1 MTLRGPSAHLGAR
14 RGQDPGWRRSWE
26 PSYWDGL
33 MSEVEVVPRHTG
45 LTGRNPPRQQSAREG
60 GSHSQNLD
68 RCLQELARVQCQT
81 YFKGGSPVSS
91 PGQVSKVE
99 LVSPPQPT
107 PARTPRPHSAI
118 EGRRQMNEWLYELE
132 KMQSGDYFEGSPTD
146 SPEVEPRPTVHLGRT
161 PRPQSAIEG
170 GSQNLDRLLQELERM
185 ENGRYFGNPDRV
197 QRDQVQAPFYDRT
210 ASMPSL
216 HKEPVGSGLR
226 HHYQGLPSSPSLCSR
241 DRDLSPCETPSLCDS
256 SLGSQESLRA
266 GLSSAP
272 DHNGSWER
280 AIIKQA
286 PGKEEAKLSSLTPV
300 RVGWL
305 PIQRRSL
312 LRDAPAPG
320 PGHPHLQVN
329 LASQVRLKAAITPT
343 FRKNHVKGNGIKPV
357 EGELE
362 EVEWRQPT
370 INTVGLRTRW
380 LPDQTPPRT
389 QHQAPPPSTQHQ
401 APPPSTQHQYSPPG
415 SFSQYSTPGSFS
427 QYSTP
432 GSFSQYSTPGSFS
445 QYSPPGSSQDST
457 PGSSSQDSTPGSSS
471 QDSTP
476 GSSQDSTPGS
486 SSQYSPPGSSSQ
498 YSTPGSSQDSTP
510 GSSSQDSTPGSSSQ
524 YSTPG
529 SSSQDSTPGSSSQD
543 STPGSSSQYST
554 PGSSSQYST
563 PGSFSQY
570 STPGSF
576 SQYSPPGS
584 FSQYSTPGSSSQ
596 YSTPGSFSQYSTP
609 GSSSQYSPPGSSSQY
624 STPGSSQDSTPGSS
638 SQYSPPGSSSQYS
651 TPGSFSQYSTPGSFS
666 QYSTPGSFSQYS
678 TPGSFSQY
686 STPGSSSQYSTPG
699 SFSQYSTPGSSQDS
713 TPGSFSQYSTPGS
726 SSQYSTPGSSSH
738 TQHQAP
744 SPSTQ
749 HQVTDQ
755 APSPST
761 QHQVTD
767 QAPSP
772 STQHQAPSPSTH
784 HQAPSPSTQHQV
796 SGKESSV
803 PRERDN
809 RSLGWQDQRR
819 SWANRTPSHL
829 SGSGIPTQSNNSLPG
844 ANTNS
849 EPARK
854 SPLHRTTSNN
864 QQPSHTE
871 VTPYGTSSQS
881 PGIQPGNDS
890 DSEPCWRASLHRTNS
905 FQTSSPWTIRPTV
918 QSNPSHTEV
927 TPSGTKSAP
936 YRSNSPLC
944 RTNSIQQKPSHAE
957 LTPYRTGSEPYR
969 ATSLHKRTSSLPQPS
984 PAGVVSP
991 PAPGTTTGNTI
1002 VLKTTTP
1009 AFSSITIA
1017 SKKISR
1023 TASLPGSRPLS
1034 PGSRAPRPQSYHS
1047 DEARVPGYKAPSP
1060 QSYHSDEARVPGY
1073 KAPRPQSY
1081 HCDEARVPGYKTPR
1095 PQSYHSDEARLSTT
1109 CTSVTQQDQVHH
1121 HHPIGNDPSSTPVTL
1136 RRKAT
1141 ATIVKVTEHRRMTC
1155 EPVNRLNGRQSPVS
1169 CVSGDQ
1175 PNDQGT
1181 VVYRRKATIMKV
1193 TEHRESYSPGQEA
1206 SGGNSSSSR
1215 PSEYRHSYTEGV
1227 YRHDSPWQQGAMNSP
1242 MNSMESLQSTTP
1254 SQYLLESSMDR
1265 IDRHNS
1271 ALFLTPNKSTST
1283 TTVARRN
1290 PERSRGGGKPGQKS
1304 TLMLF
1309 INSPSSKDT
1318 SIEKVGGERGGEES
1332 RDRARRPVSCYA
1344 SVFGH
1349 TDPTEPCPVL
1359 DTVTI
1364 TQAVPRRWNK
1374 GLPNQTQNT
1383 NIDPVRDW
1391 VKDTATCNSRFNIGS
1406 SSASISSGPAGR
1418 DREMCP
1424 PETESSRPGG
1434 RGTEREMCPPETESS
1449 RPGGRGT
1456 EREMCPPETESSR
1469 PGGRGTEREMCPPET
1484 ESSRPGG
1491 RGTEREMCP
1500 PETESSRPGG
1510 RGTEREMC
1518 PPETESSRP
1527 GGRGTER
1534 EEALTQHPHQAGAR
1548 SNQPHPPAITLIK
1561 HQEPRSHQQSPE
1573 AVLALNA
1580 AAVIA
1585 NVKLQRQLSLRKTTP
1600 PDLCTQDSRS
1610 PTSAE
1615 GGKTLDHLFRPRDRG
1630 ITGKEMQLRT
1640 RQNYNNLPEVRRKQ
1654 EEEKRRE
1661 DFLTNRL
1668 RADLFKKKLL
1678 EQILQRVSR

>member
-1 MTLRGPSAHLGAR
+1 
-14 RGQDPGWRRSWE
+14 
-26 PSYWDGL
+26 

-68 RCLQELARVQCQT
+68 RCLQELERVQCQT

-132 KMQSGDYFEGSPTD
+132 KMQSGDYFEGIPTD
-146 SPEVEPRPTVHLGRT
+146 SPEVEPSPTVHLGRT

-197 QRDQVQAPFYDRT
+197 RRDQAQAPFYDRT
-210 ASMPSL
+210 ASMPTL

-241 DRDLSPCETPSLCDS
+241 DRDLSPCGTPSLCDS

-305 PIQRRSL
+305 PIQRRAL

-343 FRKNHVKGNGIKPV
+343 FRKNPVKGNGIKPV

-362 EVEWRQPT
+362 KVEWSQPS

-380 LPDQTPPRT
+380 LPDQ
-389 QHQAPPPSTQHQ
+389 AP
-401 APPPSTQHQYSPPG
+401 
-415 SFSQYSTPGSFS
+415 
-427 QYSTP
+427 
-432 GSFSQYSTPGSFS
+432 
-445 QYSPPGSSQDST
+445 
-457 PGSSSQDSTPGSSS
+457 
-471 QDSTP
+471 
-476 GSSQDSTPGS
+476 
-486 SSQYSPPGSSSQ
+486 
-498 YSTPGSSQDSTP
+498 
-510 GSSSQDSTPGSSSQ
+510 
-524 YSTPG
+524 
-529 SSSQDSTPGSSSQD
+529 
-543 STPGSSSQYST
+543 
-554 PGSSSQYST
+554 
-563 PGSFSQY
+563 
-570 STPGSF
+570 
-576 SQYSPPGS
+576 
-584 FSQYSTPGSSSQ
+584 
-596 YSTPGSFSQYSTP
+596 
-609 GSSSQYSPPGSSSQY
+609 
-624 STPGSSQDSTPGSS
+624 
-638 SQYSPPGSSSQYS
+638 
-651 TPGSFSQYSTPGSFS
+651 
-666 QYSTPGSFSQYS
+666 
-678 TPGSFSQY
+678 
-686 STPGSSSQYSTPG
+686 
-699 SFSQYSTPGSSQDS
+699 
-713 TPGSFSQYSTPGS
+713 
-726 SSQYSTPGSSSH
+726 
-738 TQHQAP
+738 
-744 SPSTQ
+744 
-749 HQVTDQ
+749 
-755 APSPST
+755 
-761 QHQVTD
+761 
-767 QAPSP
+767 
-772 STQHQAPSPSTH
+772 PSTH
-784 HQAPSPSTQHQV
+784 HQASPSTQHQV
-796 SGKESSV
+796 SGKESPV

-829 SGSGIPTQSNNSLPG
+829 SGSGTPTQSNNSLPG

-849 EPARK
+849 EPAGK

-871 VTPYGTSSQS
+871 GTPYGTSSQS
-881 PGIQPGNDS
+881 PGIQPGDDS

-918 QSNPSHTEV
+918 QNNPSHTEV
-927 TPSGTKSAP
+927 TPCGTKSAP

-957 LTPYRTGSEPYR
+957 LTPYRTVSECYR

-1073 KAPRPQSY
+1073 KTPRPQSY

-1141 ATIVKVTEHRRMTC
+1141 ATIVKVTEHRRMTS

-1215 PSEYRHSYTEGV
+1215 LSEYRHSYTEGV

-1242 MNSMESLQSTTP
+1242 MNSMESLQSTPP

-1290 PERSRGGGKPGQKS
+1290 PEGSRGGGKPVQKS

-1318 SIEKVGGERGGEES
+1318 SIEKVGGERGGEE
-1332 RDRARRPVSCYA
+1332 RQDRARRPVSCYA

-1364 TQAVPRRWNK
+1364 TQAVPRRWSK

-1383 NIDPVRDW
+1383 VRDW
-1391 VKDTATCNSRFNIGS
+1391 VKDTATSNSRFNIGS

-1424 PETESSRPGG
+1424 PETESSRPEG
-1434 RGTEREMCPPETESS
+1434 RGTERET
-1449 RPGGRGT
+1449 
-1456 EREMCPPETESSR
+1456 
-1469 PGGRGTEREMCPPET
+1469 CPPET

-1534 EEALTQHPHQAGAR
+1534 EEDLTQHPHQAGAR

-1580 AAVIA
+1580 AARHS
-1585 NVKLQRQLSLRKTTP
+1585 QCQTPETT
-1600 PDLCTQDSRS
+1600 
-1610 PTSAE
+1610 E
-1615 GGKTLDHLFRPRDRG
+1615 
-1630 ITGKEMQLRT
+1630 
-1640 RQNYNNLPEVRRKQ
+1640 PE
-1654 EEEKRRE
+1654 E
-1661 DFLTNRL
+1661 DNTT
-1668 RADLFKKKLL
+1668 
-1678 EQILQRVSR
+1678 

>member
-68 RCLQELARVQCQT
+68 RCLQELERVQCQT

-118 EGRRQMNEWLYELE
+118 EGRRQMNEWLHELE

-197 QRDQVQAPFYDRT
+197 QRDQAQAPFYDRT
-210 ASMPSL
+210 ASMPTL
-216 HKEPVGSGLR
+216 HKEPVGSGLC

-241 DRDLSPCETPSLCDS
+241 DRDLSPCGTPSLCDS
-256 SLGSQESLRA
+256 TLGNQESLRA

-305 PIQRRSL
+305 PIQRRAL

-343 FRKNHVKGNGIKPV
+343 FRKNPVKGNGIKPV

-362 EVEWRQPT
+362 KVEWRQPT

-389 QHQAPPPSTQHQ
+389 HHQAPPPSTHHQ
-401 APPPSTQHQYSPPG
+401 APPPSTH
-415 SFSQYSTPGSFS
+415 
-427 QYSTP
+427 
-432 GSFSQYSTPGSFS
+432 
-445 QYSPPGSSQDST
+445 
-457 PGSSSQDSTPGSSS
+457 
-471 QDSTP
+471 
-476 GSSQDSTPGS
+476 
-486 SSQYSPPGSSSQ
+486 
-498 YSTPGSSQDSTP
+498 
-510 GSSSQDSTPGSSSQ
+510 
-524 YSTPG
+524 
-529 SSSQDSTPGSSSQD
+529 
-543 STPGSSSQYST
+543 
-554 PGSSSQYST
+554 
-563 PGSFSQY
+563 
-570 STPGSF
+570 
-576 SQYSPPGS
+576 
-584 FSQYSTPGSSSQ
+584 
-596 YSTPGSFSQYSTP
+596 
-609 GSSSQYSPPGSSSQY
+609 
-624 STPGSSQDSTPGSS
+624 
-638 SQYSPPGSSSQYS
+638 
-651 TPGSFSQYSTPGSFS
+651 
-666 QYSTPGSFSQYS
+666 
-678 TPGSFSQY
+678 
-686 STPGSSSQYSTPG
+686 
-699 SFSQYSTPGSSQDS
+699 
-713 TPGSFSQYSTPGS
+713 
-726 SSQYSTPGSSSH
+726 
-738 TQHQAP
+738 HQAP
-744 SPSTQ
+744 P
-749 HQVTDQ
+749 
-755 APSPST
+755 
-761 QHQVTD
+761 
-767 QAPSP
+767 
-772 STQHQAPSPSTH
+772 PSTH
-784 HQAPSPSTQHQV
+784 HQAPPPSTHHQV
-796 SGKESSV
+796 SGKESPV

-829 SGSGIPTQSNNSLPG
+829 SGSGTSTQSNNSLPG

-849 EPARK
+849 ELARK

-871 VTPYGTSSQS
+871 VTPCGTSSQS
-881 PGIQPGNDS
+881 PGIQPGDDS

-918 QSNPSHTEV
+918 QKNPSHTEV

-944 RTNSIQQKPSHAE
+944 RTNSVQQKPSHAE

-991 PAPGTTTGNTI
+991 PAPGTTTGTTI

-1073 KAPRPQSY
+1073 KTPRPQSYHSDEARVPGYKAPRPQSY
-1081 HCDEARVPGYKTPR
+1081 HCDEARVPGYKIPRPQSYHSDEARVPGYKTPR
-1095 PQSYHSDEARLSTT
+1095 PQSYHSDEARVPGYKTPRPQSYHTNQARLSTT

-1121 HHPIGNDPSSTPVTL
+1121 HHPTGNDPSSTPVTL

-1141 ATIVKVTEHRRMTC
+1141 ATIVKVTEHRRMTS
-1155 EPVNRLNGRQSPVS
+1155 EPVNRPNGRQSTVS

-1227 YRHDSPWQQGAMNSP
+1227 YRHNSLWQQGAMNSP

-1283 TTVARRN
+1283 TTVARSN
-1290 PERSRGGGKPGQKS
+1290 PEGSRGGGKPVQKS

-1309 INSPSSKDT
+1309 INSPSSKET
-1318 SIEKVGGERGGEES
+1318 SIEKVGGERGGEE
-1332 RDRARRPVSCYA
+1332 RQDRARRPVSCYA

-1349 TDPTEPCPVL
+1349 TDPTEPCPVP

-1364 TQAVPRRWNK
+1364 TQAVPRRWSK

-1391 VKDTATCNSRFNIGS
+1391 VKDTATSNSRFNTGS
-1406 SSASISSGPAGR
+1406 SSASISAGPAGR

-1469 PGGRGTEREMCPPET
+1469 PGGRGTEREED
-1484 ESSRPGG
+1484 
-1491 RGTEREMCP
+1491 
-1500 PETESSRPGG
+1500 
-1510 RGTEREMC
+1510 
-1518 PPETESSRP
+1518 
-1527 GGRGTER
+1527 
-1534 EEALTQHPHQAGAR
+1534 LTQHPHHAGAR
-1548 SNQPHPPAITLIK
+1548 SSQPHPPATTLIK
-1561 HQEPRSHQQSPE
+1561 HQEPRSRQQSPE

-1585 NVKLQRQLSLRKTTP
+1585 NVKLQRQRSLRKTTP

-1615 GGKTLDHLFRPRDRG
+1615 GGKTLVKNAGGCVRPRTDDNRLDLGETIRTTHPRTDQNRVRLDPGETIRTTHPRTDQNRVRLDPGETTRTTHHTTQIDVGFIPLNSDSDPETSKAIIPSPREALERSRPHFISRSQGRLREMERRAAERREERRSDHQPEEMMLMHHRGRHSTRPSPLSDHLFRPRDRA

-1640 RQNYNNLPEVRRKQ
+1640 RQNC
-1654 EEEKRRE
+1654 
-1661 DFLTNRL
+1661 
-1668 RADLFKKKLL
+1668 
-1678 EQILQRVSR
+1678 